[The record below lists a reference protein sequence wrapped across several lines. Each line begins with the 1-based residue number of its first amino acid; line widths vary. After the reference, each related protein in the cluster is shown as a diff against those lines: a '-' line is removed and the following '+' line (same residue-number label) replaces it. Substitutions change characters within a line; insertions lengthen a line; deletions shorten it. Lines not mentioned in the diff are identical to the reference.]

1 MTTWH
6 TPDTY
11 RPSNETAAVDA
22 AIDAAE
28 DVDRLLTAGG
38 RAMHAALATLRTWEP
53 GTRAAAYD
61 RKPQGP
67 PMWCDHHERDLRHCE
82 ADDLCTGVP
91 YQPGAD
97 PVGEAAVT
105 EQRGRDDRG
114 ELIRLLR
121 QRARLDRRIV
131 AIVEPTQQHKNR
143 CCTNT
148 ACRRPLRPTDLNAD
162 GRPRYTLWCRPCGD
176 WEARYGSLPP
186 KAITSVWIAGGTVTR
201 EMREK
206 VLGSPR
212 RPKVSR

>member
-11 RPSNETAAVDA
+11 RPTNETAAVDA
-22 AIDAAE
+22 AIAAAE
-28 DVDRLLTAGG
+28 DVDRLLAAGG
-38 RAMHAALATLRTWEP
+38 RAMHAAFATLRTWEP

-61 RKPQGP
+61 RTPQGP
-67 PMWCDHHERDLRHCE
+67 PMWCDRHERDLRHCE

-121 QRARLDRRIV
+121 QRARLDRRIT
-131 AIVEPTQQHKNR
+131 ALVEPTQQRKNR
-143 CCTNT
+143 CCTH
-148 ACRRPLRPTDLNAD
+148 CRRAIGDQDMTAD
-162 GRPRYTLWCRPCGD
+162 GRTRYLLYCRRCGD
-176 WEARYGSLPP
+176 FQARY
-186 KAITSVWIAGGTVTR
+186 
-201 EMREK
+201 K
-206 VLGSPR
+206 VLPTRRIIAEVWAVPGASLTKELIAEAVGSPR